1 MYGAGVNVCAKIGE
15 DIAKAGETLVTDTVV
30 ARTSGT
36 GYTVAGRATIGGPR
50 VLLYRV
56 LP

>member
-1 MYGAGVNVCAKIGE
+1 VYGAGVNVCAKIGE